1 MLVLDVPSS
10 SENCNEEV
18 CGIQRMGNDFPV
30 LWFNLFNK
38 SNPASPIWS
47 DVKKFQHKIKSL
59 IEMD

>member
-1 MLVLDVPSS
+1 MLVPDVPS

-38 SNPASPIWS
+38 SNPASPI
-47 DVKKFQHKIKSL
+47 
-59 IEMD
+59 